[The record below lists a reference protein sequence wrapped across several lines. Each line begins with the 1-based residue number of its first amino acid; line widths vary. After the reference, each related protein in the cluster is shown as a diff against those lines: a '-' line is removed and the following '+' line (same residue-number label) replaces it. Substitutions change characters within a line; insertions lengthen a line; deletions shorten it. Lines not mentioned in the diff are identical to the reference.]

1 MEEATTQAAGPLK
14 RINLET
20 GSFTA
25 NGTKYQIESQLS
37 IERYCEMQVLEKE
50 LGFGV
55 TFRGMFDKLKAIYTD
70 LNKANFV
77 GASVT
82 VDGMLRGI
90 AKIEEREPIVLKI
103 CALFINAEG
112 ENRGAWTT
120 DLFVKKINDW
130 KAEGLDM
137 QDFFIVALNSVNGFI
152 GIYNQITE
160 AISGTTG
167 LQEILEVS
175 PKD

>member
-1 MEEATTQAAGPLK
+1 MITELK

-20 GSFTA
+20 GSFEA
-25 NGTKYQIESQLS
+25 NGTRYQIESSLS
-37 IERYCEMQVLEKE
+37 IERYCEMQILEKE

-55 TFRGMFDKLKAIYTD
+55 TFRSIFDKLKSIYLD

-77 GASVT
+77 SASVT
-82 VDGMLRGI
+82 VDAMLRGI
-90 AKIEEREPIVLKI
+90 AKIEEREPVVLKI
-103 CALFINAEG
+103 CCLFINAEG
-112 ENRGAWTT
+112 ENRAIWNN
-120 DLFVKKINDW
+120 DLVVKKINDW

-160 AISGTTG
+160 AISGKTG
-167 LQEILEVS
+167 IQEILTTDPES
-175 PKD
+175 GN